1 MSRDA
6 TPYDQ
11 MTGGAARGGIDVSKP
26 VEGYY
31 LHRLRK
37 GSVTVAVHIYYGP
50 PLDPVT
56 GERLDRSWR
65 WQADVNGRPGDF
77 FHRVWPA
84 CAGNQISESL
94 YRRYCRRLEWA
105 EQNAPDSAYAKPGA
119 KIDLLSTKTP
129 TTF

>member
-1 MSRDA
+1 MRIDQPVAGFYLLRLSRNA
-6 TPYDQ
+6 V
-11 MTGGAARGGIDVSKP
+11 R
-26 VEGYY
+26 
-31 LHRLRK
+31 
-37 GSVTVAVHIYYGP
+37 VAVEIEYGP
-50 PLDPVT
+50 PIDPVT

-65 WQADVNGRPGDF
+65 WLCFINGEPYPYFD
-77 FHRVWPA
+77 RVWPA
-84 CAGNQISESL
+84 CAGNPISESL